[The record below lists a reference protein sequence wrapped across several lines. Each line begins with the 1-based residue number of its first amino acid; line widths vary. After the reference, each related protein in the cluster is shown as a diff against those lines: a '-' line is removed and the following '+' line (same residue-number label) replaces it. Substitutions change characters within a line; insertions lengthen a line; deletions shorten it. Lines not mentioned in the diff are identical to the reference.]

1 MRVNQSWLRMTIKHS
16 ASRTVGR
23 ARRLRKESTF
33 PEKLLWGGLRH
44 GRLVHVKF
52 RRQHPIGPYVAD
64 FYCHTAQLIIEL
76 DGDSHDGRAAED
88 RKREVYLNSKGY
100 RVMRFLNDD
109 VLQDLDSVL
118 IAIAR
123 AVGVDDPGEH
133 TLTRPLPEGEGSIS
147 ATSER

>member
-1 MRVNQSWLRMTIKHS
+1 MTIKHRPDIDS
-16 ASRTVGR
+16 VGR
-23 ARRLRKESTF
+23 ARKLRKQSTF
-33 PEKLLWGGLRH
+33 PEKLLWGSLRD
-44 GRLVHVKF
+44 GQLAHVKF

-88 RKREVYLNSKGY
+88 RKSEVYLNSKGY